1 MKIHIQNEREEVA
14 VMEGG
19 GEPEKMSRKFKILVI
34 SNFMRHYYIFQE
46 IVFPSNIYGAT
57 NTLQ

>member
-1 MKIHIQNEREEVA
+1 
-14 VMEGG
+14 MEGG